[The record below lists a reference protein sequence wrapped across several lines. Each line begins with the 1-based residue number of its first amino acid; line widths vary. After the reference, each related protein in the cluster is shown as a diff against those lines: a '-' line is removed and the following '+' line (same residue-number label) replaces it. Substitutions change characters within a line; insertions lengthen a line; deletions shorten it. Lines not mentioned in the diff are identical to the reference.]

1 MTEVNLLA
9 DKVLVKL
16 LTPENKTGVVIVPN
30 EQKKTK
36 SGSVVAVGP
45 GTKDVEMVLQPGD
58 TILFGEYSGIDVEI
72 EGEKLLLLSQGEVFM
87 YNRKSE

>member
-16 LTPENKTGVVIVPN
+16 TTPEQKNGAIIVPN

-36 SGSVVAVGP
+36 IAEVVAIGP
-45 GTKDVEMVLQPGD
+45 GTKEIEMVLQPGD
-58 TILFGEYSGIDVEI
+58 TVLFGEYSGIEVEL

-87 YNRKSE
+87 YNRKSK